1 MSKRSMIG
9 ISNISQNHWHP
20 CCQEKPDMPIDNT
33 RKLMKINSNIPTR
46 GKQNTVNR
54 TENIYYMDTV
64 GWSEASEDV
73 EWENNLFAYLDYI
86 NVYPDCNNDLGGSA
100 YIDDCGICSEGL
112 SGHIENSNDV
122 GCGCFARMA

>member
-73 EWENNLFAYLDYI
+73 EPKSYVCPRGHTFQSKNPLVIAVESNPEYNSGPICGYCLVDWHRNNVNAEFSDS
-86 NVYPDCNNDLGGSA
+86 PG
-100 YIDDCGICSEGL
+100 
-112 SGHIENSNDV
+112 
-122 GCGCFARMA
+122 